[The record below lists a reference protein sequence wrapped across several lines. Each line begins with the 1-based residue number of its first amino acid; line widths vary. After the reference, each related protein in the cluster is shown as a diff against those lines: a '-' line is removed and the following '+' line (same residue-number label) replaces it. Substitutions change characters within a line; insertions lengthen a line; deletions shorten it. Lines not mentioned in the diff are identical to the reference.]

1 MSGIRPGRD
10 KQAENGRRR
19 REDSFPDGGLNREAG
34 ERIQAAGCPRP
45 LAGGQ
50 ERGANIRKR
59 EKENMKEVVLGLLGL
74 GNIGGGVWDL
84 IRTFG
89 AEVETR
95 TGCRLRVKRALV
107 LDPKIHGGHEV
118 PDEVL
123 TTNGADILE
132 DPEIQ
137 IVCEFLG
144 GEQPAASMMKRAL
157 ENGKSVITANKM
169 ALSLHFDELRAMAQK
184 TGAGLYYEAS
194 VGGAIPIINAIQ
206 SPLIANHIEQIMG
219 IVNGTTN
226 YILTRMTAEGAEYE
240 DILKDAQR
248 LGLAEPNPSADVEGM
263 DAAYKL
269 SILGSLAFHS
279 RVKVEDVYREGI
291 TKVNSEDI
299 AFGREMGYVLKL
311 LAIGKDNGNSIE
323 ARVHPAFLPEDHP
336 LARVDGSLNAVYL
349 YGHSFKDMMLEGRG
363 AGDAPTASAIV
374 GDIVQ
379 AAQNQVHPMPW
390 LREDPLPVAD
400 DWKSK
405 YFIRMKAK
413 DAPGVLAEVA
423 GRMATEGV
431 SVSAMMQKVAAP
443 GGKATLIFITHVA
456 PESAVQRVVKSL
468 NPEICQVENVIRV
481 EG

>member
-1 MSGIRPGRD
+1 
-10 KQAENGRRR
+10 
-19 REDSFPDGGLNREAG
+19 
-34 ERIQAAGCPRP
+34 
-45 LAGGQ
+45 
-50 ERGANIRKR
+50 
-59 EKENMKEVVLGLLGL
+59 MKEIVLGLLGL

-84 IRTFG
+84 IREFG
-89 AEVETR
+89 AETAKR
-95 TGCRLRVKRALV
+95 TGIQLRVKRALV
-107 LDPKIHGGHEV
+107 LDKKIHGGKEV
-118 PDEVL
+118 PEEVL
-123 TTNGADILE
+123 TTERNDILE

-144 GEQPAASMMKRAL
+144 GEQPAASMMLRAL
-157 ENGKSVITANKM
+157 ENGKSVVTANKM

-206 SPLIANHIEQIMG
+206 SPLISNHIEQIMG

-226 YILTRMTAEGAEYE
+226 YILTRMAAEGAEYE
-240 DILKDAQR
+240 AVLKDAQR
-248 LGLAEPNPSADVEGM
+248 LGLAEPDPTADVEGY

-279 RVKVEDVYREGI
+279 RVYVENVYREGI
-291 TKVNSEDI
+291 TKVSAEDI

-311 LAIGKDNGNSIE
+311 LAIGKDNGDTIE
-323 ARVHPAFLPEDHP
+323 ARVHPAFLPADHP

-349 YGHSFKDMMLEGRG
+349 YGHSFKDMMLLGRG

-374 GDIVQ
+374 GDIIQ
-379 AAQNQVHPMPW
+379 AAQNAVHPMPY
-390 LREDPLPVAD
+390 LQKNPMPVAD
-400 DWKSK
+400 DWHSK

-413 DAPGVLAEVA
+413 DAPGVLAEVTGLLA
-423 GRMATEGV
+423 GAGI
-431 SVSAMMQKVAAP
+431 SVSAMLQKNAAP
-443 GGKATLIFITHVA
+443 GGKATLIVITHEA
-456 PESAVQRVVKSL
+456 AEKAVQQVVKSL

>member
-1 MSGIRPGRD
+1 
-10 KQAENGRRR
+10 
-19 REDSFPDGGLNREAG
+19 
-34 ERIQAAGCPRP
+34 
-45 LAGGQ
+45 
-50 ERGANIRKR
+50 
-59 EKENMKEVVLGLLGL
+59 MKEVVLGLLGL

-84 IRTFG
+84 VREFG
-89 AEVETR
+89 DETAKR
-95 TGCRLRVKRALV
+95 TGVKLRIKKALV
-107 LDPKIHGGHEV
+107 LDVKIHGGKEV

-123 TTNGADILE
+123 TTNRDDILE

-144 GEQPAASMMKRAL
+144 GEQPAASMMLRAL
-157 ENGKSVITANKM
+157 ENGKSVVTANKM

-206 SPLIANHIEQIMG
+206 SPLIANHIEQMMG

-226 YILTRMTAEGAEYE
+226 YILTRMAAEDAEYE
-240 DILKDAQR
+240 AVLKDAQR
-248 LGLAEPNPSADVEGM
+248 LGLAEPDPTADVEGY

-269 SILGSLAFHS
+269 SIAGSLAFHT
-279 RVKVEDVYREGI
+279 RVKVQDIYREGI
-291 TKVNSEDI
+291 TKVSAEDI

-323 ARVHPAFLPEDHP
+323 ARVHPVFLPADHP

-363 AGDAPTASAIV
+363 AGDAPTASALV

-379 AAQNQVHPMPW
+379 AAQNAVHPMPY

-400 DWKSK
+400 DWQSK

-413 DAPGVLAEVA
+413 DEPGVLAEVA
-423 GRMATEGV
+423 GLLGGEGI
-431 SVSAMMQKVAAP
+431 SISTMMQKGAEP
-443 GGKATLIFITHVA
+443 GGKATLILITHVA
-456 PESAVQRVVKSL
+456 PEKAVQRAIRSF
-468 NPEICQVENVIRV
+468 NPEICQVENMIRV

>member
-1 MSGIRPGRD
+1 
-10 KQAENGRRR
+10 
-19 REDSFPDGGLNREAG
+19 
-34 ERIQAAGCPRP
+34 
-45 LAGGQ
+45 
-50 ERGANIRKR
+50 
-59 EKENMKEVVLGLLGL
+59 MKEVVLGLLGL

-89 AEVETR
+89 SEVETR
-95 TGCRLRVKRALV
+95 TGVPLRVKKALV
-107 LDPKIHGGHEV
+107 LDKRFHGGKEV

-123 TTNGADILE
+123 TTDKNDILE

-144 GEQPAASMMKRAL
+144 GEQPAASMMLRAL
-157 ENGKSVITANKM
+157 ENGKSVVTANKM
-169 ALSLHFDELRAMAQK
+169 ALCLHFDELRAMAKK

-226 YILTRMTAEGAEYE
+226 YILTRMAADGAEYE
-240 DILKDAQR
+240 DVLKDAQR
-248 LGLAEPNPSADVEGM
+248 LGLAEPDPTADVEGY

-279 RVKVEDVYREGI
+279 RVKVENVYREGI
-291 TKVNSEDI
+291 TNVSAEDI

-311 LAIGKDNGNSIE
+311 LAIGKDNGDTIE
-323 ARVHPAFLPEDHP
+323 ARVHPVFLPADHP

-374 GDIVQ
+374 GDIIQ
-379 AAQNQVHPMPW
+379 AAQNAVHPMPY
-390 LREDPLPVAD
+390 LQENPKPVAD
-400 DWKSK
+400 DWQSK

-413 DAPGVLAEVA
+413 DAPGVLAEVTGLLA
-423 GRMATEGV
+423 GEGI
-431 SVSAMMQKVAAP
+431 SVSAMMQKGAAP
-443 GGKATLIFITHVA
+443 GGKATLIVITHIA
-456 PESAVQRVVKSL
+456 PEKAVQRVVKAL

-481 EG
+481 EA

>member
-1 MSGIRPGRD
+1 
-10 KQAENGRRR
+10 
-19 REDSFPDGGLNREAG
+19 
-34 ERIQAAGCPRP
+34 
-45 LAGGQ
+45 
-50 ERGANIRKR
+50 
-59 EKENMKEVVLGLLGL
+59 MKEVVLGLLGL

-84 IRTFG
+84 VREFG
-89 AEVETR
+89 GEVEKR
-95 TGCRLRVKRALV
+95 TGVKLRIKKALV
-107 LDPKIHGGHEV
+107 LDVKIHGGKEV

-123 TTNGADILE
+123 TTDKNDILE

-144 GEQPAASMMKRAL
+144 GEQPAASMMLRAL
-157 ENGKSVITANKM
+157 ENGKSVVTANKM
-169 ALSLHFDELRAMAQK
+169 ALSLHFDELRAMAGK

-206 SPLIANHIEQIMG
+206 SPLIANHIEQMMG

-240 DILKDAQR
+240 DVLKDAQR
-248 LGLAEPNPSADVEGM
+248 LGLAEPDPTADVEGY

-269 SILGSLAFHS
+269 SSAGSLAFHS
-279 RVKVEDVYREGI
+279 RVKVENVYREGI
-291 TKVNSEDI
+291 TKVSAEDI

-311 LAIGKDNGNSIE
+311 LAIGKDNGDSIE
-323 ARVHPAFLPEDHP
+323 ARVHPVFLPADHP

-374 GDIVQ
+374 GDIIQ
-379 AAQNQVHPMPW
+379 AAQNAAHPMPY

-400 DWKSK
+400 DWHSK
-405 YFIRMKAK
+405 YFIRVKAK

-423 GRMATEGV
+423 GLLAAEGI
-431 SVSAMMQKVAAP
+431 SISTMMQKGAEP
-443 GGKATLIFITHVA
+443 GGKATLILITHVA
-456 PESAVQRVVKSL
+456 PEKAVQRAIKAF
-468 NPEICQVENVIRV
+468 NPEICQVENMIRV

>member
-1 MSGIRPGRD
+1 
-10 KQAENGRRR
+10 
-19 REDSFPDGGLNREAG
+19 
-34 ERIQAAGCPRP
+34 
-45 LAGGQ
+45 
-50 ERGANIRKR
+50 
-59 EKENMKEVVLGLLGL
+59 MKEVVLGLLGL

-84 IRTFG
+84 IRTYG
-89 AEVETR
+89 DEVGKR
-95 TGCRLRVKRALV
+95 TGIRLRVKKALV
-107 LDPKIHGGHEV
+107 LDKKIHGGHEV

-123 TTNGADILE
+123 TTDRADILE

-144 GEQPAASMMKRAL
+144 GEQPAASMMLRAL
-157 ENGKSVITANKM
+157 ENGKSVVTANKM

-206 SPLIANHIEQIMG
+206 SPLISNRLEQIMG

-226 YILTRMTAEGAEYE
+226 YILTRMAEEGAEYE
-240 DILKDAQR
+240 AVLKDAQR
-248 LGLAEPNPSADVEGM
+248 LGLAEPDPTADVEGY

-269 SILGSLAFHS
+269 SILGSIGFHS
-279 RVKVEDVYREGI
+279 RVRVENVYREGI
-291 TKVNSEDI
+291 TKVTSEDI

-311 LAIGKDNGNSIE
+311 LAIGKDNGDSIE
-323 ARVHPAFLPEDHP
+323 ARVHPVFLPADHP

-374 GDIVQ
+374 GDIIQAVQ
-379 AAQNQVHPMPW
+379 NVVHPMPY

-400 DWKSK
+400 DWHSK

-413 DAPGVLAEVA
+413 DAPGVLAEVTGLLA
-423 GRMATEGV
+423 GEGI
-431 SVSAMMQKVAAP
+431 SVSAMLQKGAAP
-443 GGKATLIFITHVA
+443 GGKATLIVITHSA
-456 PESAVQRVVKSL
+456 PEKAVQRVVKSL

>member
-1 MSGIRPGRD
+1 
-10 KQAENGRRR
+10 
-19 REDSFPDGGLNREAG
+19 
-34 ERIQAAGCPRP
+34 
-45 LAGGQ
+45 
-50 ERGANIRKR
+50 
-59 EKENMKEVVLGLLGL
+59 MKEVVLGLLGL

-84 IRTFG
+84 VREFG
-89 AEVETR
+89 DETAKR
-95 TGCRLRVKRALV
+95 TGVKLRIKKALV
-107 LDPKIHGGHEV
+107 LDVKIHGGKEV

-123 TTNGADILE
+123 TTNKDDILE

-144 GEQPAASMMKRAL
+144 GEQPAASMMLRAL
-157 ENGKSVITANKM
+157 ENGKSVVTANKM
-169 ALSLHFDELRAMAQK
+169 ALSLHFDELRAMARK

-206 SPLIANHIEQIMG
+206 SPLIANHIEQMMG

-226 YILTRMTAEGAEYE
+226 YILTRMAAEGAEYE
-240 DILKDAQR
+240 AVLKDAQR
-248 LGLAEPNPSADVEGM
+248 LGLAEPDPTADVEGY

-269 SILGSLAFHS
+269 SIAGSLAFHT

-291 TKVNSEDI
+291 TKVSAEDI

-323 ARVHPAFLPEDHP
+323 ARVHPVFLPADHP

-374 GDIVQ
+374 GDIIQ
-379 AAQNQVHPMPW
+379 AAQNTVHPMPY
-390 LREDPLPVAD
+390 LRENPLPVAD
-400 DWKSK
+400 DWQSK

-423 GRMATEGV
+423 GLLAGEGI
-431 SVSAMMQKVAAP
+431 SISTMMQKGAEP
-443 GGKATLIFITHVA
+443 GGKATLILITHIA
-456 PESAVQRVVKSL
+456 PEKAVQRAVKAF
-468 NPEICQVENVIRV
+468 NPEICQVENMIRV

>member
-1 MSGIRPGRD
+1 
-10 KQAENGRRR
+10 
-19 REDSFPDGGLNREAG
+19 
-34 ERIQAAGCPRP
+34 
-45 LAGGQ
+45 
-50 ERGANIRKR
+50 
-59 EKENMKEVVLGLLGL
+59 MKEVVLGLLGL

-84 IRTFG
+84 VREFG
-89 AEVETR
+89 GEVEKR
-95 TGCRLRVKRALV
+95 TGVKLRIKKALV
-107 LDPKIHGGHEV
+107 LDVKIHGGKEV

-123 TTNGADILE
+123 TTDKNDILE

-144 GEQPAASMMKRAL
+144 GEQPAASMMLRAL
-157 ENGKSVITANKM
+157 ENGKSVVTANKM
-169 ALSLHFDELRAMAQK
+169 ALSLHFDELRAMAGK

-206 SPLIANHIEQIMG
+206 SPLIANHIEQMMG

-240 DILKDAQR
+240 DVLKDAQR
-248 LGLAEPNPSADVEGM
+248 LGLAEPDPTADVEGY
-263 DAAYKL
+263 DAADKL
-269 SILGSLAFHS
+269 SIAGSLAFHS
-279 RVKVEDVYREGI
+279 RVKVENVYREGI
-291 TKVNSEDI
+291 TKVSAEDI

-311 LAIGKDNGNSIE
+311 LAIGKDNGDSIE
-323 ARVHPAFLPEDHP
+323 ARVHPVFLQADHP

-374 GDIVQ
+374 GDIIQ
-379 AAQNQVHPMPW
+379 AAQNAVHPMPY

-400 DWKSK
+400 DWQSK
-405 YFIRMKAK
+405 YFIRVKAK

-423 GRMATEGV
+423 GLLAAEGI
-431 SVSAMMQKVAAP
+431 SISTMMQKGAEP
-443 GGKATLIFITHVA
+443 GGKATLILITHVA
-456 PESAVQRVVKSL
+456 PEKAVQRAIKAF
-468 NPEICQVENVIRV
+468 NPEICQVENMIRV

>member
-1 MSGIRPGRD
+1 
-10 KQAENGRRR
+10 
-19 REDSFPDGGLNREAG
+19 
-34 ERIQAAGCPRP
+34 
-45 LAGGQ
+45 
-50 ERGANIRKR
+50 
-59 EKENMKEVVLGLLGL
+59 MKEVVLGLLGL

-84 IRTFG
+84 VREFG
-89 AEVETR
+89 DETAKR
-95 TGCRLRVKRALV
+95 TGVKLRIKKALV
-107 LDPKIHGGHEV
+107 LDVKIHGGKEV

-123 TTNGADILE
+123 TTNKDDILE

-144 GEQPAASMMKRAL
+144 GEQPAASMMLRAL
-157 ENGKSVITANKM
+157 ENGKSVVTANKM
-169 ALSLHFDELRAMAQK
+169 ALSLHFDELRVMAQK

-206 SPLIANHIEQIMG
+206 SPLIANHIEQMMG

-226 YILTRMTAEGAEYE
+226 YILTRMAAEGAEYE
-240 DILKDAQR
+240 AVLKDAQR
-248 LGLAEPNPSADVEGM
+248 LGLAEPDPTADVEGY

-269 SILGSLAFHS
+269 SIAGSLAFHT

-291 TKVNSEDI
+291 TKVSAEDI

-311 LAIGKDNGNSIE
+311 LAIGKDNGDSIE
-323 ARVHPAFLPEDHP
+323 ARVHPVFLPADHP

-374 GDIVQ
+374 GDIIQ
-379 AAQNQVHPMPW
+379 AAQNTVHPMPY
-390 LREDPLPVAD
+390 LRENPLPVAD
-400 DWKSK
+400 DWQSK

-423 GRMATEGV
+423 GLLAGEGI
-431 SVSAMMQKVAAP
+431 SISTMMQKGAEP
-443 GGKATLIFITHVA
+443 GGKATLILITHIA
-456 PESAVQRVVKSL
+456 PEKAVQRAVRAF
-468 NPEICQVENVIRV
+468 NPEICQVENMIRV

>member
-1 MSGIRPGRD
+1 
-10 KQAENGRRR
+10 
-19 REDSFPDGGLNREAG
+19 
-34 ERIQAAGCPRP
+34 
-45 LAGGQ
+45 
-50 ERGANIRKR
+50 
-59 EKENMKEVVLGLLGL
+59 MKEVVLGLLGL

-84 IRTFG
+84 VREFG
-89 AEVETR
+89 GEVEKR
-95 TGCRLRVKRALV
+95 TGVKLRIKKALV
-107 LDPKIHGGHEV
+107 LDVKIHGGKEV

-123 TTNGADILE
+123 TTRKDDILE

-144 GEQPAASMMKRAL
+144 GEQPAASMMLRAL
-157 ENGKSVITANKM
+157 ENGKSVVTANKM

-226 YILTRMTAEGAEYE
+226 YILTRMAAEGAEYE
-240 DILKDAQR
+240 TVLKDAQR
-248 LGLAEPNPSADVEGM
+248 LGLAEPDPTADVEGY

-269 SILGSLAFHS
+269 SIAGSLAFHS
-279 RVKVEDVYREGI
+279 RVRVENVYREGI
-291 TKVNSEDI
+291 TKVSAEDI

-311 LAIGKDNGNSIE
+311 LAIGKDNGGSIE
-323 ARVHPAFLPEDHP
+323 ARVHPVFLPTDHP

-374 GDIVQ
+374 GDIIQ
-379 AAQNQVHPMPW
+379 AAQNKVHPMPY
-390 LREDPLPVAD
+390 LREDPLPIAD
-400 DWKSK
+400 DWQSK
-405 YFIRMKAK
+405 YFIRVKAK

-423 GRMATEGV
+423 GLLAAEGI
-431 SVSAMMQKVAAP
+431 SISTMMQKGAEP
-443 GGKATLIFITHVA
+443 GGKATLILITHVA
-456 PESAVQRVVKSL
+456 PEKAVQRAIRSF
-468 NPEICQVENVIRV
+468 NPEICQVENMIRV

>member
-1 MSGIRPGRD
+1 
-10 KQAENGRRR
+10 
-19 REDSFPDGGLNREAG
+19 
-34 ERIQAAGCPRP
+34 
-45 LAGGQ
+45 
-50 ERGANIRKR
+50 
-59 EKENMKEVVLGLLGL
+59 MKEIVLGLLGL

-84 IRTFG
+84 IREFG
-89 AEVETR
+89 AETAKR
-95 TGCRLRVKRALV
+95 TGIQLRVKRALV
-107 LDPKIHGGHEV
+107 LDKKIHGGKEV
-118 PDEVL
+118 PEEVL
-123 TTNGADILE
+123 TTERSDILE

-144 GEQPAASMMKRAL
+144 GEQPAASMMLRAL
-157 ENGKSVITANKM
+157 ENGKSVVTANKM

-206 SPLIANHIEQIMG
+206 SPLISNHIGQIMG

-226 YILTRMTAEGAEYE
+226 YILTRMAAEGAEYE
-240 DILKDAQR
+240 AVLKDAQR
-248 LGLAEPNPSADVEGM
+248 LGLAEPDPTADVEGY

-279 RVKVEDVYREGI
+279 RIYVENVYREGI
-291 TKVNSEDI
+291 TKVSAEDI

-311 LAIGKDNGNSIE
+311 LAIGKDNGDTIE
-323 ARVHPAFLPEDHP
+323 ARVHPAFLPADHP

-349 YGHSFKDMMLEGRG
+349 YGHSFKDMMLLGRG

-374 GDIVQ
+374 GDIIQ
-379 AAQNQVHPMPW
+379 AAQNAVHPMPY
-390 LREDPLPVAD
+390 LQKDPMPVAD
-400 DWKSK
+400 DWHSK

-413 DAPGVLAEVA
+413 DAPGVLAEVTGLLA
-423 GRMATEGV
+423 GAGI
-431 SVSAMMQKVAAP
+431 SVSAMLQKNAAP
-443 GGKATLIFITHVA
+443 GGKATLIVITHEA
-456 PESAVQRVVKSL
+456 AEKAVQQVVKSL

>member
-1 MSGIRPGRD
+1 
-10 KQAENGRRR
+10 
-19 REDSFPDGGLNREAG
+19 
-34 ERIQAAGCPRP
+34 
-45 LAGGQ
+45 
-50 ERGANIRKR
+50 
-59 EKENMKEVVLGLLGL
+59 MKEVVLGLLGL

-84 IRTFG
+84 VREFG
-89 AEVETR
+89 DETAKR
-95 TGCRLRVKRALV
+95 TGVKLRIKKALV
-107 LDPKIHGGHEV
+107 LDVKIHGGKEV

-123 TTNGADILE
+123 TTNKDDILE
-132 DPEIQ
+132 DPESQ

-144 GEQPAASMMKRAL
+144 GEQPAASMMLRAL
-157 ENGKSVITANKM
+157 ENGKSVVTANKM
-169 ALSLHFDELRAMAQK
+169 ALSLHFDELRAMVRK

-206 SPLIANHIEQIMG
+206 SPLIANHIEQMMG

-226 YILTRMTAEGAEYE
+226 YILTRMAAEGAEYE
-240 DILKDAQR
+240 AVLKDAQR
-248 LGLAEPNPSADVEGM
+248 LGLAEPDPTADVEGY

-269 SILGSLAFHS
+269 SIAGSLAFHT

-291 TKVNSEDI
+291 TKVSAEDI

-323 ARVHPAFLPEDHP
+323 ARVHPVFLPADHP

-374 GDIVQ
+374 GDIIQ
-379 AAQNQVHPMPW
+379 AAQNTVHPMPY
-390 LREDPLPVAD
+390 LRENPLPVAD
-400 DWKSK
+400 DWQSK

-423 GRMATEGV
+423 GLLAGEGI
-431 SVSAMMQKVAAP
+431 SISTMMQKGAEP
-443 GGKATLIFITHVA
+443 GGKATLILITHIA
-456 PESAVQRVVKSL
+456 PEKAVQRAVKAF
-468 NPEICQVENVIRV
+468 NPEICQVENMIRV

>member
-1 MSGIRPGRD
+1 
-10 KQAENGRRR
+10 
-19 REDSFPDGGLNREAG
+19 
-34 ERIQAAGCPRP
+34 
-45 LAGGQ
+45 
-50 ERGANIRKR
+50 
-59 EKENMKEVVLGLLGL
+59 MKEVVLGLLGL

-84 IRTFG
+84 VREFG
-89 AEVETR
+89 DETAKR
-95 TGCRLRVKRALV
+95 TGVKLRIKKALV
-107 LDPKIHGGHEV
+107 LDVKIHGGKEV

-123 TTNGADILE
+123 TTEKNDILE

-144 GEQPAASMMKRAL
+144 GEQPAASMMLRAL
-157 ENGKSVITANKM
+157 ENGKSVVTANKM
-169 ALSLHFDELRAMAQK
+169 ALSLHFDELRAMARK

-206 SPLIANHIEQIMG
+206 SPLIANHIEQMMG

-226 YILTRMTAEGAEYE
+226 YILTRMAAEGAEYE
-240 DILKDAQR
+240 AVLKDAQR
-248 LGLAEPNPSADVEGM
+248 LGLAEPDPTADVEGY

-269 SILGSLAFHS
+269 SIAGSLAFHT

-291 TKVNSEDI
+291 TKVSAEDI

-311 LAIGKDNGNSIE
+311 LAIGKDNGDSIE
-323 ARVHPAFLPEDHP
+323 ARVHPVFLPADHP

-374 GDIVQ
+374 GDIIQ
-379 AAQNQVHPMPW
+379 AAQNTVHPMPY
-390 LREDPLPVAD
+390 LRENPLPVAD
-400 DWKSK
+400 DWQSK

-423 GRMATEGV
+423 GLLAGEGI
-431 SVSAMMQKVAAP
+431 SISTMMQKGAEP
-443 GGKATLIFITHVA
+443 GGKATLILITHIA
-456 PESAVQRVVKSL
+456 PEKAVQRAVRAF
-468 NPEICQVENVIRV
+468 NPEICQVENMIRV

>member
-1 MSGIRPGRD
+1 
-10 KQAENGRRR
+10 
-19 REDSFPDGGLNREAG
+19 
-34 ERIQAAGCPRP
+34 
-45 LAGGQ
+45 
-50 ERGANIRKR
+50 
-59 EKENMKEVVLGLLGL
+59 MKEVVLGLLGL

-89 AEVETR
+89 AETAIR
-95 TGCRLRVKRALV
+95 TGISLRVKKALV
-107 LDPKIHGGHEV
+107 LDKKIHGGHEV
-118 PDEVL
+118 PEEVL
-123 TTNGADILE
+123 TTDRADILE

-137 IVCEFLG
+137 VVCEFLG
-144 GEQPAASMMKRAL
+144 GEQPAAGMMLRAL
-157 ENGKSVITANKM
+157 ENGKTVVTANKM
-169 ALSLHFDELRAMAQK
+169 ALSLHFDELRAMAKK

-206 SPLIANHIEQIMG
+206 SPLIANHIEQMMG

-226 YILTRMTAEGAEYE
+226 YILTRMAAEGAEYE
-240 DILKDAQR
+240 TVLKDAQR
-248 LGLAEPNPSADVEGM
+248 LGLAEPDPTADVEGM

-279 RVKVEDVYREGI
+279 RIRVEDVYREGI
-291 TKVNSEDI
+291 TRVNTEDI

-311 LAIGKDNGNSIE
+311 LAIGKDNGDTIE
-323 ARVHPAFLPEDHP
+323 ARVHPAFLPADHP

-379 AAQNQVHPMPW
+379 AAQNAAHPMPY
-390 LREDPLPVAD
+390 LRENPVPVAD
-400 DWKSK
+400 DWHSK

-413 DAPGVLAEVA
+413 DAPGVLAEVTGLLA
-423 GRMATEGV
+423 GEGI
-431 SVSAMMQKVAAP
+431 SVSAMMQKGAEP
-443 GGKATLIFITHVA
+443 GGKATLIVITHVA
-456 PESAVQRVVKSL
+456 PESAVQRVVKAL
-468 NPEICQVENVIRV
+468 NPEICRVENVIRV

>member
-1 MSGIRPGRD
+1 
-10 KQAENGRRR
+10 
-19 REDSFPDGGLNREAG
+19 
-34 ERIQAAGCPRP
+34 
-45 LAGGQ
+45 
-50 ERGANIRKR
+50 
-59 EKENMKEVVLGLLGL
+59 MKEVVLGLLGL

-84 IRTFG
+84 VREFG
-89 AEVETR
+89 EETAKR
-95 TGCRLRVKRALV
+95 TGVKLRIKKALV
-107 LDPKIHGGHEV
+107 LDVKIHGGKEV

-123 TTNGADILE
+123 TTRKDDILE

-144 GEQPAASMMKRAL
+144 GEQPAASMMLRAL
-157 ENGKSVITANKM
+157 ENGKSVVTANKM
-169 ALSLHFDELRAMAQK
+169 ALSLHFDELRAMARK

-206 SPLIANHIEQIMG
+206 SPLIANHIEQMMG

-226 YILTRMTAEGAEYE
+226 YILTRMAAEGAEYE
-240 DILKDAQR
+240 AVLKDAQR
-248 LGLAEPNPSADVEGM
+248 LGLAEPDPTADVEGY

-269 SILGSLAFHS
+269 SIAGSLAFHS

-291 TKVNSEDI
+291 TKVSAEDI

-311 LAIGKDNGNSIE
+311 LAIGKDNGTSIE
-323 ARVHPAFLPEDHP
+323 ARVHPVFLPADHP

-374 GDIVQ
+374 GDIIQ
-379 AAQNQVHPMPW
+379 AAQNTVHPMPY
-390 LREDPLPVAD
+390 LREDPLPIAD
-400 DWKSK
+400 DWQSK
-405 YFIRMKAK
+405 YFIRVKAK

-423 GRMATEGV
+423 GLLAAEGI
-431 SVSAMMQKVAAP
+431 SISTMMQKGAEP
-443 GGKATLIFITHVA
+443 GGKATLILITHMA
-456 PESAVQRVVKSL
+456 PEKAVQRAIRSF
-468 NPEICQVENVIRV
+468 NPEICMVENVIRV